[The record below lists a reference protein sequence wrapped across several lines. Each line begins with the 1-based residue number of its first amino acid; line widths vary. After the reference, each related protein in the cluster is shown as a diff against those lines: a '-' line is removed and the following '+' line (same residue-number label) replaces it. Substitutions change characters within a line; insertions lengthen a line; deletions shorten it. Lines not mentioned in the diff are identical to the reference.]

1 MTIRKLRQGEQDDL
15 RDHLLRLAPE
25 DRQMRFM
32 GGASDSLIQSY
43 CDRIDWLRTTILGY
57 FRDGNLRGVAELVQ
71 AGNRWP
77 KAAELALTV
86 ERPYQNQ
93 GIGTELL
100 QKALVM
106 ARNRFIRRVYMICLL
121 ENEKM
126 QRIAQNCEASLVI
139 YEGEAEGTVWPPWP
153 SYLSFV
159 EEAATE
165 GHELFRA
172 AFEVPSD
179 RTSISLEKAV

>member
-1 MTIRKLRQGEQDDL
+1 
-15 RDHLLRLAPE
+15 
-25 DRQMRFM
+25 
-32 GGASDSLIQSY
+32 
-43 CDRIDWLRTTILGY
+43 
-57 FRDGNLRGVAELVQ
+57 
-71 AGNRWP
+71 
-77 KAAELALTV
+77 
-86 ERPYQNQ
+86 
-93 GIGTELL
+93 
-100 QKALVM
+100 M

-153 SYLSFV
+153 NYLSFV

-165 GHELFRA
+165 GHALFRA